1 LGYDAENRL
10 TSVSGGATASFAY
23 DGDALRER
31 VKKVQGGQ
39 TTAYLGAHYEKN
51 VTTGVTTTYY
61 PAGAG
66 STRVAMR
73 QGSVVSYLHADRFA
87 SAARP

>member
-1 LGYDAENRL
+1 M
-10 TSVSGGATASFAY
+10 
-23 DGDALRER
+23 
-31 VKKVQGGQ
+31 VQGGQ

-61 PAGAG
+61 YAG

-73 QGSVVSYLHADRFA
+73 QGSMVSYLHADRFA
-87 SAARP
+87 WAVRP